1 MPRSNLRTRR
11 ARENCSG
18 SADPAAGP
26 RSSRVAW
33 LAAVSFLGVAAALAQ
48 PTPQDLAAQDL
59 QGEDRPPEVPGL
71 ATFSVSPADATLRM
85 GSLEALGDVL
95 WGIAPPGSEP
105 DEPAKL
111 AAVALLSRSS
121 LPTPTSAVYTALGQV
136 EVSAPA
142 PLVAGGY
149 LLQAARPGYRP
160 ATTLFTVEAGKVAKV
175 TVDLERTSTV
185 LRLRTDP
192 SDARISIDGIE
203 RGRTVGPAERPRGR
217 QSDAAQDSREFWIA
231 GIPSG
236 QFELE
241 VARPG
246 FRTYEAT
253 LQLPELRDYVLPA
266 IALERELAAIGFPRL
281 PTDTVV
287 TANGLPVQPDYLKTP
302 PEVHLPPGRYDLT
315 VTQGTSGY
323 FETSVL
329 AKNRRRVDVEVDLR
343 PALAFLGVLDSEPAA
358 TTAVHAGLDAFRDEG
373 SYTVVSR
380 ARTGATVFR
389 ESGIDGS
396 ALRRWS
402 DSAEQEVDWAA
413 FRARVENALPAALYL
428 AAVGAPAFR
437 PTAAE
442 GGQVPSNEQDAD
454 QVHLW
459 WWAAAPGPS
468 RPDVRTVPIQDGRL
482 DPDALTRLVRALRPE
497 TARRTP
503 STGATVIDSLA
514 FDGPVVAAVEP
525 GSPAAQ
531 AGLEAGMEIASLRTT
546 PDVEQ
551 DDWSAAVA
559 ALRPNDILEVWV
571 ESENGAPAA
580 HRIEPTWGWTTQDP
594 FHPELLT
601 SAAAA
606 HLTREL
612 KRSGDIPR
620 WLLEL
625 DLASIL
631 LARGD
636 VEEAVRRL
644 RMIEAPRRGGLGH
657 DTVQYLIALGLTELA
672 EQQRPE
678 YRDQATVAFR
688 DLEFAERSRLR
699 SDDGPSIAAR
709 ARLHAKTSL
718 ALIPPDNEIVVG
730 EYRAEVLTTGGDIVA
745 VRFLVDGKVQ
755 TTQAGPQ
762 SWATLR
768 LTKYPTQQVVRV
780 EGLGAD
786 GKVLASDEL
795 VLNQQRGDLRVR
807 VEEPPA
813 GIDVSGA
820 VQARAS
826 VVVPKDR
833 TIGSVEFRV
842 GEEVQAVLQRPP
854 WQTEIEV
861 PAAAGDATLVYLT
874 VTAILDDGS
883 SAEEVR
889 ILSSAAV
896 IEHVE
901 VDLVELYITVVDQG
915 NRPITGL
922 TDTAF
927 AVFEDGNR
935 QQIARFELVEDL
947 PLTIGVAIDTSASME
962 DVLDE
967 ARSAAAQF
975 LTNLVR
981 PTDSSFAV
989 AFASRP
995 HLLTGRTSDVRAVVD
1010 TLRGLRAGGSTS
1022 LHDALMTGLYYFRGV
1037 RGRRAMILLSDGED
1051 TSSTAQYAD
1060 VLEYARQ
1067 SEVVIYTIG
1076 LGVGRTEE
1084 FLRQKLEEIAQ
1095 ATGGRAF
1102 FIAAAKDLKPVYR
1115 QIERELRSQYLLAY
1129 TSNQEGPGE
1138 AFRQVE
1144 VRVGGGYRART
1155 ISGYYP

>member
-1 MPRSNLRTRR
+1 MWRPNLRTRGAGER
-11 ARENCSG
+11 PGGLSDPNASARSKCVVWLVVASSLTVA
-18 SADPAAGP
+18 SA
-26 RSSRVAW
+26 
-33 LAAVSFLGVAAALAQ
+33 FAQ
-48 PTPQDLAAQDL
+48 PAQEAATEDL
-59 QGEDRPPEVPGL
+59 QGRARPQEVPGL
-71 ATFSVSPADATLRM
+71 ATFSVTPADATLRM
-85 GSLEALGDVL
+85 GNLEALGTALSGTAV
-95 WGIAPPGSEP
+95 ARYEP
-105 DEPAKL
+105 DERGKL
-111 AAVALLSRSS
+111 AAIALLSRSPFPS
-121 LPTPTSAVYTALGQV
+121 PAASFLATAIYVTLEPTESSVPTH
-136 EVSAPA
+136 
-142 PLVAGGY
+142 LVAGGY
-149 LLQAARPGYRP
+149 VLHATRPGYRP
-160 ATTLFTVEAGKVAKV
+160 VTTRFTVESGKVAEV
-175 TVDLERTSTV
+175 TVELERTNTV
-185 LRLRTDP
+185 LRLRTTP
-192 SDARISIDGIE
+192 FDARINVDGTE
-203 RGRTVGPAERPRGR
+203 RGRTVGPTEPTLGR
-217 QSDAAQDSREFWIA
+217 ETDAALYSQELWLD

-241 VARPG
+241 VARPS
-246 FRTYEAT
+246 FRTYRAT
-253 LQLPELRDYVLPA
+253 LQLPDLRDYVLPT
-266 IALERELAAIGFPRL
+266 IVLEREQAAIGFPGL

-287 TANGLPVQPDYLKTP
+287 TANGLPVRPDYRKTP

-323 FETSVL
+323 FETWAL
-329 AKNRRRVDVEVDLR
+329 AEDRRRVDIEVDLR
-343 PALAFLGVLDSEPAA
+343 PALAFLGVLDANPAA
-358 TTAVHAGLDAFRDEG
+358 VTAVRAGLDAFREEG

-389 ESGIDGS
+389 EFGIDSS
-396 ALRRWS
+396 ALRGWS
-402 DSAEQEVDWAA
+402 DSAEQQVDWAA
-413 FRARVENALPAALYL
+413 FRTHLQSALPATLYL
-428 AAVGAPAFR
+428 AAISNDEQAP
-437 PTAAE
+437 
-442 GGQVPSNEQDAD
+442 D

-459 WWAAAPGPS
+459 WWAASPGPT
-468 RPDVRTVPIQDGRL
+468 RPDVRTLSIQSGRL
-482 DPDALTRLVRALRPE
+482 DPDALNRLVHALRPE
-497 TARRTP
+497 TGHRTP
-503 STGATVIDSLA
+503 STGATVIESLA
-514 FDGPVVAAVEP
+514 LDGPVVATVEP
-525 GSPAAQ
+525 GSPASL
-531 AGLEAGMEIASLRTT
+531 AGLEAGMEIASLGTAT
-546 PDVEQ
+546 AVEL
-551 DDWSAAVA
+551 DGWSAAVA
-559 ALRPNDILEVWV
+559 ALRPNDTLDVWALSGDG
-571 ESENGAPAA
+571 EPAV
-580 HRIEPTWGWTTQDP
+580 HRIQPVWGWATLDP
-594 FHPELLT
+594 FHPELLP

-606 HLTREL
+606 HLTQEL
-612 KRSGDIPR
+612 RRSGDTPR

-625 DLASIL
+625 NLASIL
-631 LARGD
+631 FVRGD

-644 RMIEAPRRGGLGH
+644 RTIEAPRRGGLGH

-672 EQQRPE
+672 EQERPE

-688 DLEFAERSRLR
+688 DLEFAERSRLG
-699 SDDGPSIAAR
+699 DDGGPSIAAR

-718 ALIPPDNEIVVG
+718 ALIPPENEIVVG
-730 EYRAEVLTTGGDIVA
+730 EYRAEVLTTGSEIVA

-762 SWATLR
+762 TWATLR
-768 LTKYPTQQVVRV
+768 LAKYPTQQVVRV

-795 VLNQQRGDLRVR
+795 VLNQQRGDLQVR

-813 GIDVSGA
+813 GIDVSGT

-833 TIGSVEFRV
+833 TVSSVEFRV
-842 GEEVQAVLQRPP
+842 GEAVQAVLQRPP
-854 WQTEIEV
+854 WRTEIEV
-861 PAAAGDATLVYLT
+861 PAAAGDSAFVYLT
-874 VTAILDDGS
+874 VTATLDDGS

-889 ILSSAAV
+889 ILSSVAV
-896 IEHVE
+896 TEHVE
-901 VDLVELYITVVDQG
+901 VDLVELYTTVVDQG

-922 TDTAF
+922 RDSDF

-935 QQIARFELVEDL
+935 QQIERFELVEDL

-975 LTNLVR
+975 LTNLVGSA
-981 PTDSSFAV
+981 DSSFAV

-995 HLLTGRTSDVRAVVD
+995 HLLTGRTSNTRAVVD
-1010 TLRGLRAGGSTS
+1010 TLRGLRPSGRTS

-1037 RGRRAMILLSDGED
+1037 RGRRSMILLSDGED

-1076 LGVGRTEE
+1076 LGVGRTEAL
-1084 FLRQKLEEIAQ
+1084 LRQKLEEIAHV
-1095 ATGGRAF
+1095 TGGRAF

-1129 TSNQEGPGE
+1129 TSNQEGPRD